1 MQFFTGKKNND
12 RIFSTAIKTFFYI
25 SGHSAPPSSQTATK
39 SASTSAST
47 TTAAAA
53 APPAPTARTTT
64 VETVTV
70 TPAVNS
76 TSTVATSVSTVTSA
90 SNGPGATS
98 SVYLNK
104 SNPTRHVTVIPINKA
119 AKVRIFF
126 RIFSTIIPTNISALV
141 FSSSPI

>member
-1 MQFFTGKKNND
+1 MG
-12 RIFSTAIKTFFYI
+12 AV
-25 SGHSAPPSSQTATK
+25 PP
-39 SASTSAST
+39 
-47 TTAAAA
+47 
-53 APPAPTARTTT
+53 PARTTST

-70 TPAVNS
+70 TPAVT

-119 AKVRIFF
+119 AKE
-126 RIFSTIIPTNISALV
+126 SEKEEEEENNEPYYDAIPDVPVETKKVPTLLR
-141 FSSSPI
+141 